1 MGALIYNL
9 VDTMPKKKMEVEA
22 SPQSGTAFATVVRE
36 SIPILPANRRHSILW
51 CFCEFCGRQ
60 TEYAVASEA
69 VSVYERL
76 GNESGSAKAVPRTD
90 AMRVKARK
98 VADDLVVQ
106 YEQAMTGC
114 YDPDAQGK
122 LLDAFC
128 DRGQMLGDFSVDSFR
143 DQVERR
149 ALNFIW
155 FQHGD
160 MYGAVRLPDP
170 QNGAQ
175 RPSKL
180 YCDLH
185 QPGRSEATRRAYQRD
200 RRFVAE
206 YEEIVR
212 VLWSRHAGDLRQWH
226 IDDHALVRHAAYHVV
241 RLLKAPTRILDE
253 YPDLKVTA
261 TTQSREKSIEDYYE
275 KARTSH
281 NRLRQM
287 REPTEWIDDLQE
299 RGVTNQSELARHL
312 GVERQAVSAALK
324 RRAKG
329 RAPATD

>member
-1 MGALIYNL
+1 
-9 VDTMPKKKMEVEA
+9 MEVEA
-22 SPQSGTAFATVVRE
+22 SPQSGTSFATVVRE
-36 SIPILPANRRHSILW
+36 SIPTLPANRRHSILW

-60 TEYAVASEA
+60 TEYAVANEA
-69 VSVYERL
+69 VSVYKRL
-76 GNESGSAKAVPRTD
+76 ENESGCAKAVPLTD
-90 AMRVKARK
+90 AIRAKAQK
-98 VADDLVVQ
+98 VADDLVAR
-106 YEQAMTGC
+106 YERAMAGW
-114 YDPDAQGK
+114 YDLTTVGEM
-122 LLDAFC
+122 LDAFC
-128 DRGQMLGDFSVDSFR
+128 DRRQMLGDISVDSFR

-160 MYGAVRLPDP
+160 MYGAARLPGP

-185 QPGRSEATRRAYQRD
+185 QPGRSETARRAYQRD

-212 VLWSRHAGDLRQWH
+212 VLWSRHAADLKPWD
-226 IDDHALVRHAAYHVV
+226 IDDHALIRDAAYHVV

-253 YPDLKVTA
+253 YPDLKVIA
-261 TTQSREKSIEDYYE
+261 TTHSGGKSIEDYYE
-275 KARTSH
+275 KARASH
-281 NRLRQM
+281 HRLRQM

-299 RGVTNQSELARHL
+299 RGVTNQSELALHVR
-312 GVERQAVSAALK
+312 VSRQAISAALK
-324 RRAKG
+324 RRAKCHT
-329 RAPATD
+329 PAAD